1 MDEVNLRIYKRKG
14 VIMKKNNSITTIVAI
29 GIGAAVFFILG
40 RFLSI
45 PVGFIPNTSVETTY
59 PFLALM
65 SVLFG
70 PLAGALIGFIG
81 HAIKDLLTYGLW
93 WSWVI
98 TSGITGYGYGLVGS
112 KINISNGEFTKKDM
126 IKFNIG
132 QVITNVISW
141 GLIAPVLDILIYSEP
156 SNKVFAQ
163 GFVSAGLNSLAVGIL
178 GTILLAA
185 YAKSRTKDNSL
196 KRD

>member
-1 MDEVNLRIYKRKG
+1 
-14 VIMKKNNSITTIVAI
+14 MKKNNSITSIVAI

-45 PVGFIPNTSVETTY
+45 PIGFIPNTSLETTY

-70 PLAGALIGFIG
+70 PFAGALIGLIG

-98 TSGITGYGYGLVGS
+98 SSSVTGFGYGLVGKS
-112 KINISNGEFTKKDM
+112 LNVNKGEFSLKDLV
-126 IKFNIG
+126 KFNLG
-132 QVITNVISW
+132 QIITNIVAW
-141 GLIAPVLDILIYSEP
+141 ALVAPCLDILIYSEP
-156 SNKVFAQ
+156 ANKVFTQ
-163 GFVSAGLNSLAVGIL
+163 GIVSAGLNSIAVAIL
-178 GTILLAA
+178 GSILLTA
-185 YAKSRTKDNSL
+185 YAKSKTADNSIS
-196 KRD
+196 KD

>member
-1 MDEVNLRIYKRKG
+1 
-14 VIMKKNNSITTIVAI
+14 MKKNNSITSIVAI

-45 PVGFIPNTSVETTY
+45 PIGFIPNTSLETTY

-70 PLAGALIGFIG
+70 PFAGALIGLIG

-98 TSGITGYGYGLVGS
+98 SSSVTGFGYGLVGKS
-112 KINISNGEFTKKDM
+112 LKVNKGEFSLKDLV
-126 IKFNIG
+126 KFNLG
-132 QVITNVISW
+132 QIITNIVAW
-141 GLIAPVLDILIYSEP
+141 ALVAPCLDILIYSEP
-156 SNKVFAQ
+156 ANKVFTQ
-163 GFVSAGLNSLAVGIL
+163 GIVSAGLNSIAVAIL
-178 GTILLAA
+178 GSILLTA
-185 YAKSRTKDNSL
+185 YAKSKTADNSL
-196 KRD
+196 SKD

>member
-1 MDEVNLRIYKRKG
+1 
-14 VIMKKNNSITTIVAI
+14 MKKNNSITSIVAI

-45 PVGFIPNTSVETTY
+45 PIGFIPNTSLETTY

-70 PLAGALIGFIG
+70 PFAGALIGLIG

-98 TSGITGYGYGLVGS
+98 SSSVTGFGYGLVGKS
-112 KINISNGEFTKKDM
+112 LNVNKGDFSLKDLV
-126 IKFNIG
+126 KFNLG
-132 QVITNVISW
+132 QIITNIVAW
-141 GLIAPVLDILIYSEP
+141 ALVAPCLDILIYSEP
-156 SNKVFAQ
+156 ANKVFTQ
-163 GFVSAGLNSLAVGIL
+163 GIVSAGLNSIAVAIL
-178 GTILLAA
+178 GSILLTA
-185 YAKSRTKDNSL
+185 YAKSKTADNSL
-196 KRD
+196 SKD

>member
-1 MDEVNLRIYKRKG
+1 
-14 VIMKKNNSITTIVAI
+14 MKKNNSITSIVAI

-45 PVGFIPNTSVETTY
+45 PIGFIPNTSLETTY

-70 PLAGALIGFIG
+70 PFAGALIGLIG

-98 TSGITGYGYGLVGS
+98 SSSVTGFGYGLVGKS
-112 KINISNGEFTKKDM
+112 LNVNKGEFSLKDLV
-126 IKFNIG
+126 KFNLG
-132 QVITNVISW
+132 QIITNIVAW
-141 GLIAPVLDILIYSEP
+141 ALVAPCLDILIYSEP
-156 SNKVFAQ
+156 ANKVFTQ
-163 GFVSAGLNSLAVGIL
+163 GIVSAGLNSIAVAIL
-178 GTILLAA
+178 GSILLTA
-185 YAKSRTKDNSL
+185 YAKSKTADNSL
-196 KRD
+196 SKD

>member
-1 MDEVNLRIYKRKG
+1 
-14 VIMKKNNSITTIVAI
+14 
-29 GIGAAVFFILG
+29 G

-65 SVLFG
+65 SVVFG
-70 PLAGALIGFIG
+70 PFAGALIGLIG

-98 TSGITGYGYGLVGS
+98 CSGLTGFGYGLIG
-112 KINISNGEFTKKDM
+112 KKLDLENGKFDQKDM

-132 QVITNVISW
+132 QIIVN
-141 GLIAPVLDILIYSEP
+141 LIVWALLAPTLDILIYSEP
-156 SNKVFAQ
+156 ANKVYAQ
-163 GFVSAGLNSLAVGIL
+163 GIVSAGLNSLAVAIL
-178 GTILLAA
+178 GTILLKA
-185 YAKSRTKDNSL
+185 YSKRKTADNSL

>member
-1 MDEVNLRIYKRKG
+1 
-14 VIMKKNNSITTIVAI
+14 MKKNNSITSIVAI

-45 PVGFIPNTSVETTY
+45 PIGFIPNTSLETTY

-70 PLAGALIGFIG
+70 PFAGALIGLIG

-98 TSGITGYGYGLVGS
+98 SSSVTGFGYGLVGKS
-112 KINISNGEFTKKDM
+112 LNVNKGEFSLKD
-126 IKFNIG
+126 IVKFNLG
-132 QVITNVISW
+132 QIITNIVAW
-141 GLIAPVLDILIYSEP
+141 ALVAPCLDILIYSEP
-156 SNKVFAQ
+156 ANKVFTQ
-163 GFVSAGLNSLAVGIL
+163 GIVSAGLNSIAVAIL
-178 GTILLAA
+178 GSILLTA
-185 YAKSRTKDNSL
+185 YAKSKTADNSL
-196 KRD
+196 SKD

>member
-1 MDEVNLRIYKRKG
+1 MRTKVNSIYKKG
-14 VIMKKNNSITTIVAI
+14 RRMKKNNSITTIVAI

-45 PVGFIPNTSVETTY
+45 PLGFIPNTSVEATY

-70 PLAGALIGFIG
+70 PVAGALIGFIG

-98 TSGITGYGYGLVGS
+98 SSGVTGFGYGLVGS
-112 KINISNGEFTKKDM
+112 KIDISQGELSKKD
-126 IKFNIG
+126 IITFNVG
-132 QVITNVISW
+132 QIITNIISW
-141 GLIAPVLDILIYSEP
+141 AVVAPVLDILIYSEP
-156 SNKVFAQ
+156 ANKVFAQ
-163 GFVSAGLNSLAVGIL
+163 GLVSAGFNSLAVAIL
-178 GTILLAA
+178 GTILLVA
-185 YAKSRTKDNSL
+185 YAKSKPKDNSL
-196 KRD
+196 TRE

>member
-1 MDEVNLRIYKRKG
+1 
-14 VIMKKNNSITTIVAI
+14 MKKNNSITSIVAI

-45 PVGFIPNTSVETTY
+45 PIGFIPNTSLETTY

-70 PLAGALIGFIG
+70 PFAGALIGLIG

-98 TSGITGYGYGLVGS
+98 SSSVTGFGYGLVGKS
-112 KINISNGEFTKKDM
+112 LNVNKGEFSLKDLV
-126 IKFNIG
+126 KFNLG
-132 QVITNVISW
+132 QIITNIVAWALVS
-141 GLIAPVLDILIYSEP
+141 PCLDILIYSEP
-156 SNKVFAQ
+156 ANKVFTQ
-163 GFVSAGLNSLAVGIL
+163 GIVSAGLNSIAVAIL
-178 GTILLAA
+178 GSILLTA
-185 YAKSRTKDNSL
+185 YAKSKTADNSL
-196 KRD
+196 SKD

>member
-1 MDEVNLRIYKRKG
+1 
-14 VIMKKNNSITTIVAI
+14 MKKNNSITTIVAI
-29 GIGAAVFFILG
+29 GIGAAAFFILG

-70 PLAGALIGFIG
+70 PLAGALIGLIG

-141 GLIAPVLDILIYSEP
+141 GVIAPVLDILIYSEP
-156 SNKVFAQ
+156 ANKVFAQ
-163 GFVSAGLNSLAVGIL
+163 GFVSVGLNSLAVGIL

-185 YAKSRTKDNSL
+185 YAKTRTKDNSL

>member
-1 MDEVNLRIYKRKG
+1 MN
-14 VIMKKNNSITTIVAI
+14 KNQSSTTKIVAV

-45 PVGFIPNTSVETTY
+45 PIGIPNTSLETTY

-70 PLAGALIGFIG
+70 PVVGGLIGFIG
-81 HAIKDLLTYGLW
+81 HAVKDLLTYGLW
-93 WSWVI
+93 ISWVI
-98 TSGITGYGYGLVGS
+98 SSGITGVGYGLAAKKLDVE
-112 KINISNGEFTKKDM
+112 NGKFEKSDI

-132 QVITNVISW
+132 QVLTNLVAW
-141 GLIAPVLDILIYSEP
+141 ALVAPALDILIYSEP
-156 SNKVFAQ
+156 ANKVFVQ
-163 GFVSAGLNSLAVGIL
+163 GIVAALTNSLSVAII
-178 GTILLAA
+178 GTLLIIV
-185 YAKSRTKDNSL
+185 YTKTRTPENSL

>member
-1 MDEVNLRIYKRKG
+1 
-14 VIMKKNNSITTIVAI
+14 MKKNNSITSIVAI

-45 PVGFIPNTSVETTY
+45 PIGFIPNTSLETTY

-70 PLAGALIGFIG
+70 PFAGALIGLIG

-98 TSGITGYGYGLVGS
+98 SSSVTGFGYGLVGKS
-112 KINISNGEFTKKDM
+112 LNVNKGEFSLKDLV
-126 IKFNIG
+126 KFNLG
-132 QVITNVISW
+132 QIITNIVAW
-141 GLIAPVLDILIYSEP
+141 ALVAPCLDILIYSEP
-156 SNKVFAQ
+156 ANKVFTQ
-163 GFVSAGLNSLAVGIL
+163 GIVSVGLNSIAVAIL
-178 GTILLAA
+178 GSILLTA
-185 YAKSRTKDNSL
+185 YAKSKTADNSL
-196 KRD
+196 SKD

>member
-1 MDEVNLRIYKRKG
+1 
-14 VIMKKNNSITTIVAI
+14 MKKNNSITSIVAI

-45 PVGFIPNTSVETTY
+45 PIGFIPNTSLETTY

-70 PLAGALIGFIG
+70 PFAGVLIGLIG

-98 TSGITGYGYGLVGS
+98 SSSVTGFGYGLVGKS
-112 KINISNGEFTKKDM
+112 LNVNKGEFSLKDLV
-126 IKFNIG
+126 KFNLG
-132 QVITNVISW
+132 QIITNIVAW
-141 GLIAPVLDILIYSEP
+141 ALVAPCLDILIYSEP
-156 SNKVFAQ
+156 ANKVFTQ
-163 GFVSAGLNSLAVGIL
+163 GIVSAGLNSIAVAIL
-178 GTILLAA
+178 GSILLTA
-185 YAKSRTKDNSL
+185 YAKSKTADNSL
-196 KRD
+196 SKD

>member
-1 MDEVNLRIYKRKG
+1 
-14 VIMKKNNSITTIVAI
+14 MKKNNSITSIVAI

-45 PVGFIPNTSVETTY
+45 PIGFIPNTSLETTY

-70 PLAGALIGFIG
+70 PFAGALIGLIG

-98 TSGITGYGYGLVGS
+98 SSSVTGFGYGLVGKS
-112 KINISNGEFTKKDM
+112 LNVNKGEFSLKDLV
-126 IKFNIG
+126 KFNIG
-132 QVITNVISW
+132 QIITNIVAW
-141 GLIAPVLDILIYSEP
+141 ALVAPCLDILIYSEP
-156 SNKVFAQ
+156 ANKVFTQ
-163 GFVSAGLNSLAVGIL
+163 GIVSAGLNSIAVAIL
-178 GTILLAA
+178 GSILLTA
-185 YAKSRTKDNSL
+185 YAKSKTADNSL
-196 KRD
+196 SKD